1 MNEAMRLNLKSS
13 LVYYMIQK
21 SFAFVNDKTINIA
34 IKIMNALLWTGNAN
48 KHVEPKFFERFNWL

>member
-1 MNEAMRLNLKSS
+1 
-13 LVYYMIQK
+13 MIQK
-21 SFAFVNDKTINIA
+21 SFAFVNDKTIIIA